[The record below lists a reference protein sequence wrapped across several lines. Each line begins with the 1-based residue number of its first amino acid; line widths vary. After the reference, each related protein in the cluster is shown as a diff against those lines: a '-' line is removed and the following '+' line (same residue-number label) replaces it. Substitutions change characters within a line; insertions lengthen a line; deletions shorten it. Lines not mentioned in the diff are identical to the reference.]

1 MIRRFVTGKHTHG
14 PTIHGLIPP
23 LAMVGSTVSCPSG
36 KIGTGRP
43 SVLVGEG
50 RQARTLVR

>member
-23 LAMVGSTVSCPSG
+23 LAVVGSTVSCPSG

-50 RQARTLVR
+50 REIRTLVR